1 MYKSIITSE
10 HDKYVQSRI
19 DSIQKSCK
27 TIIQLCQDLKSPAHS
42 EYANQLAD
50 LISKFNVPNLYERD
64 DNIEFLRQILSRITR
79 TGFVQQSSGEL
90 LAGKKDPRSNT
101 MQAII
106 STKNQMNSV
115 IEELQYLVSI
125 KIKDTAINNI
135 NDGIAEANKDLVQVK
150 ADILKAIGKTNTL
163 ENSVSQE
170 LVKAEQ
176 EFEKFRKFIEEKT
189 STTKELIGMVASEKI
204 TKEYLT
210 KSQNEKRDAD
220 TFRNYSIIAL
230 LTTSVIVLLTLLL
243 FLTSSVLSILPPQYT
258 ANLAFSQLKI
268 PNTIFLLTFLLL
280 IPAAYFARESTKH
293 RKLEEINLKTS
304 NDLKSFLPFIESLP
318 DAEKLRIKSIL
329 AIGIF
334 TNKFES
340 TVNEDN
346 VPVSS
351 AEAAIRVAERLLNSN
366 KPAS

>member
-1 MYKSIITSE
+1 
-10 HDKYVQSRI
+10 
-19 DSIQKSCK
+19 
-27 TIIQLCQDLKSPAHS
+27 
-42 EYANQLAD
+42 
-50 LISKFNVPNLYERD
+50 
-64 DNIEFLRQILSRITR
+64 
-79 TGFVQQSSGEL
+79 
-90 LAGKKDPRSNT
+90 
-101 MQAII
+101 
-106 STKNQMNSV
+106 MNST
-115 IEELQYLVSI
+115 IDELQYLVSI
-125 KIKDTAINNI
+125 KIKDKEINNI
-135 NDGIAEANKDLVQVK
+135 NDGIVEANKDIVQVK
-150 ADILKAIGKTNTL
+150 EDILEALKKTNTL

-170 LVKAEQ
+170 LIKAEQ

-189 STTKELIGMVASEKI
+189 TTTKELIGMVASEKI
-204 TKEYLT
+204 TKEYLI

-230 LTTSVIVLLTLLL
+230 LTTSVIVLITLLL
-243 FLTSSVLSILPPQYT
+243 FLTTSVLSILPAQYT
-258 ANLAFSQLKI
+258 ANIEFSQLKI

-340 TVNEDN
+340 TANEDN

-351 AEAAIRVAERLLNSN
+351 AETVIKVADRLLNSN